1 MQSVGNAGDLAM
13 GTLAL
18 NKSSLKFERDR
29 LKTFQRFLPSLDLKR
44 QQLMV
49 EFKNA
54 AKVLETSQR
63 EIDLFAAS
71 LEGLLS
77 LLGATSMD
85 LSSYVELRAVVI
97 GEENVLGIRLPVYQD
112 IEFDT
117 KEYSTFAKPF
127 WVDTLVDC
135 VQRMSELRIREQ
147 IDRERVTRLN
157 EAVRRITQRVNLFEK
172 VLIPSA
178 RKNIHRIGIHLAD
191 AERAVVVR
199 SKMVKAKHQREA
211 SLQGHY

>member
-1 MQSVGNAGDLAM
+1 M

-18 NKSSLKFERDR
+18 SKSSLKIERDR

-54 AKVLETSQR
+54 EKALGATRQ
-63 EIDLFAAS
+63 EIEQFAAS
-71 LEGLLS
+71 LEGLLP
-77 LLGATSMD
+77 LLGAAAMN
-85 LSSYVELRAVVI
+85 LSGYVELRAVGI
-97 GEENVLGIRLPVYQD
+97 GEENVLGIKLPVYQD
-112 IEFDT
+112 VEFSAE
-117 KEYSTFAKPF
+117 EYSTFAKPF
-127 WVDTLVDC
+127 WVDTLVDS

-147 IDRERVTRLN
+147 IDRERVARLN

-191 AERAVVVR
+191 AERAAVVR

-211 SLQGHY
+211 SLQRQY